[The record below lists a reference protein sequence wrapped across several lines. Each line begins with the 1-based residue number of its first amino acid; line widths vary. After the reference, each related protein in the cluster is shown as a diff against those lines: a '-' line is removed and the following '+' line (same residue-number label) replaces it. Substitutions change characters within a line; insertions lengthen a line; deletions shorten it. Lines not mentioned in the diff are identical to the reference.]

1 MPTSLSWSFDTV
13 MDLGMPPAL
22 LYSLAFAASFRM
34 GAAITV
40 IGQPRM
46 PINDN
51 YPVGSKIQELSSVR
65 LRLLYP
71 CIPTNTTAPYCTDSR
86 ATADSMAGLVGFRQL
101 GLSFLL
107 AHLADADSGCFADAK
122 ILPETFPLLIYS
134 HGYGGNMD
142 MATYFLR
149 NMASQGMVVAA
160 LEHADGTASSTL
172 INGTRLD
179 FNPSLYSLRDGL
191 ALRAKEMVQAL
202 EYLST
207 ALENVGPVFMGGH
220 SYGAPTAVLASQ
232 QAQIEGLILH
242 DPALTMGAN
251 MLDLPPK
258 VPTVSYTS
266 DEYSAAGVQCGM
278 TYHVQGA
285 FHGNF
290 VDAPLWA
297 PLWVMRTLSL
307 VIPAC
312 GPADPLQVH
321 CELAQSAKVFV
332 QDPRAN
338 TSVSQ
343 TLFEN
348 AV

>member
-1 MPTSLSWSFDTV
+1 
-13 MDLGMPPAL
+13 
-22 LYSLAFAASFRM
+22 
-34 GAAITV
+34 
-40 IGQPRM
+40 
-46 PINDN
+46 
-51 YPVGSKIQELSSVR
+51 
-65 LRLLYP
+65 
-71 CIPTNTTAPYCTDSR
+71 
-86 ATADSMAGLVGFRQL
+86 VGFRQL

-321 CELAQSAKVFV
+321 CELAQSAKAFV